1 MRQTNLPFQ
10 EGPDEDEF
18 DEARMTHA
26 RLSDLIGAEE
36 DGLML
41 GLRRRTTSIIARQ
54 TMKAQ

>member
-41 GLRRRTTSIIARQ
+41 GLRRRTT
-54 TMKAQ
+54 